1 MQQSFITSNQRKQQT
16 NILEETYAE
25 GAMVQEQ
32 VAQEIIIRGRKITH
46 IAAGPYDGYLEG
58 PLQTNCYSWNWY
70 DYEWYLENSIL
81 WNIYA
86 LYYTSTIKFE
96 PSR

>member
-58 PLQTNCYSWNWY
+58 PLQTNCYSWN
-70 DYEWYLENSIL
+70 
-81 WNIYA
+81 
-86 LYYTSTIKFE
+86 
-96 PSR
+96 

>member
-1 MQQSFITSNQRKQQT
+1 MPYQFFKKLFFQTQKNVHQSFITSNQRKQQT

-25 GAMVQEQ
+25 DAMVQEQ

-58 PLQTNCYSWNWY
+58 PLQATHGTDMNDIWNFQE
-70 DYEWYLENSIL
+70 DFN
-81 WNIYA
+81 
-86 LYYTSTIKFE
+86 F
-96 PSR
+96 